1 MRTNFCVC
9 LFLSFTFLYTV
20 GNKNV
25 DFITSWN
32 TGLELYFFPLFWFIH
47 KFTYIYLPIITLR
60 RQQPSFQL
68 SGLLG
73 KPQIFPDLIRS
84 FIPSSPQCMDPSL
97 CILFHMWTAKSC
109 LVLTVCI
116 LVWYPLGLYCFI
128 SSHDSNFEF
137 LLCSDT

>member
-1 MRTNFCVC
+1 MCKFINLSCARDMVSPSLIKTVNTKSETNNP
-9 LFLSFTFLYTV
+9 S
-20 GNKNV
+20 
-25 DFITSWN
+25 DI
-32 TGLELYFFPLFWFIH
+32 LYFFPLFWFIH

-116 LVWYPLGLYCFI
+116 LVWYPLGIYCFI